1 MEIKCGGLLFFS
13 NFDSGNLGSVE
24 KVEKSED
31 EENEGTSFIVPPDY
45 EFNVQT
51 KPDCAGTEH
60 ENGNRSWFYFGVRGY
75 QSGKLIRINITNM
88 NRQGKLYS
96 QGMAPMVRQ
105 PPHKSKWARVRD
117 RPRCETVDGQ
127 FRLSFCHRF
136 MEGRATYFAFCY
148 PYSYTEQQNALN
160 VLDLRF
166 KKVIEEIK
174 KPDETITTKTESNQ
188 NSDSQSISIDNLHA
202 NNVDENSTEIQK
214 ESTEINPPPT
224 DVQQTQRK
232 SSIYYYRE
240 VACLTI
246 DGRNCD
252 VITIT
257 DHNGMTGEREPRIC
271 GLFPDQSR
279 PRPHKFNNKKVFFLS
294 SRVHPG
300 ETPASHVFNGFI
312 QFILDEEDERAKL
325 LRSKYVFKLIPML
338 NPDGVSRGH
347 YRTDNLGC
355 NLNRVYKN
363 PHKRNHPTIFASK
376 ALMLFY
382 HLYYS
387 NNADQVNEI
396 TGGKDWMELFKHDP
410 KQDDLPITSSE
421 QEIMTN
427 QMADVMIYLKKR
439 DKVTPPSTREASRVS
454 WYNMEYSL
462 LPSRDSGVSYYID
475 LHGHASKRG
484 CFIYG
489 NHLDKIDD
497 QVDNQL
503 YAKLV
508 SLNSAH
514 FDYNACNFTTKNM
527 YMRDKRDGM
536 CKDGSGRVAIYKATG
551 IVHSYTLECNY
562 NTGITINPLPGNH
575 EPVQFPPRYSPVT
588 WQGVGKA
595 LAVAALDMAGENPN
609 SNVQHSEFNTIDNLR
624 LSVLKQIQNS
634 RSNTSFG
641 KKSTSRKWSKIS
653 IDKSEPVDAN
663 YKPKW
668 AYSSHAESK
677 NHPTVTR
684 KLTNRSPPSR
694 KTPSTSPVTRK
705 SASSDV
711 ANNSSAGSSNS
722 ARSKKN
728 PRSSSKRSS
737 AKVFTPTT
745 GDQDFVRRN
754 KNLAKVTSQG
764 RGNRKGVLLQPT
776 KTNFNPTSMFNNHQ
790 NNFPT
795 RSKFT
800 QLNRGGVQSDGGF
813 HSAPREIVPA
823 TFMKAKSSRS
833 LDRNLG
839 KHFDRNFLP
848 AVDIGKNERFGL
860 PAVTKR
866 TKKTWNKK
874 MSLSPDFP
882 RKKSPTKGSG
892 WSKKARKSSD
902 WSKNVGGVPDWVK
915 ENNCRLRISP

>member
-1 MEIKCGGLLFFS
+1 MEIRCGGLLFFS
-13 NFDSGNLGSVE
+13 NFDSGNLGLVE
-24 KVEKSED
+24 KVEKLED
-31 EENEGTSFIVPPDY
+31 EENEGTNFIVPPDY

-75 QSGKLIRINITNM
+75 ASGKLIKINITNM

-105 PPHKSKWARVRD
+105 PPHKSKWVRIRD
-117 RPRCETVDGQ
+117 RPRHDTVNGQ

-136 MEGRATYFAFCY
+136 SEGRATYFAFCY
-148 PYSYTEQQNALN
+148 PYSYAEQQNALN

-166 KKVIEEIK
+166 RKVIDEIQ
-174 KPDETITTKTESNQ
+174 KPNRIVTNETELNE
-188 NSDSQSISIDNLHA
+188 NSDSNGLNVNNTDESILHDASTDID
-202 NNVDENSTEIQK
+202 
-214 ESTEINPPPT
+214 PT
-224 DVQQTQRK
+224 KTQIHKISSK

-257 DHNGMTGEREPRIC
+257 SHHGITNEREPRIC
-271 GLFPDQSR
+271 GLFTDESR
-279 PRPHKFNNKKVFFLS
+279 PRPHKFNNKRIFFLS

-325 LRSKYVFKLIPML
+325 LRNKFVFKLIPML

-363 PHKRNHPTIFASK
+363 PSKTNHPTIYASK

-387 NNADQVNEI
+387 NNTDQVKEI
-396 TGGKDWMELFKHDP
+396 TGGKDWIDLFQHDP
-410 KQDDLPITSSE
+410 MQDDLPITSSE
-421 QEIMTN
+421 QDILTN
-427 QMADVMIYLKKR
+427 QMADVIIYTKR
-439 DKVTPPSTREASRVS
+439 RDSGNFKVTPPSTKQDSRMN

-462 LPSRDSGVSYYID
+462 LTSKDSGVAYYID

-489 NHLDKIDD
+489 NHLDRMED

-508 SLNSAH
+508 SLNSPH

-562 NTGITINPLPGNH
+562 NTGITINPLPSNQ
-575 EPVQFPPRYSPVT
+575 EPVHFPPRYTPVT

-595 LAVAALDMAGENPN
+595 LAVAALDMIGENPS
-609 SNVQHSEFNTIDNLR
+609 SNVQLSEFNTLDSVR
-624 LSVLKQIQNS
+624 LSVLRQLQNS
-634 RSNTSFG
+634 RSNTSFA
-641 KKSTSRKWSKIS
+641 KKSTSRKWSKTS
-653 IDKSEPVDAN
+653 CVDRSEPADASPN

-668 AYSSHAESK
+668 TFSGHVETK
-677 NHPTVTR
+677 NNSTVTR
-684 KLTNRSPPSR
+684 KLTNHSPPNRKISSRSPVN
-694 KTPSTSPVTRK
+694 KKLTNHE
-705 SASSDV
+705 A
-711 ANNSSAGSSNS
+711 ANNSSSSS
-722 ARSKKN
+722 TSTRSSHKKFPQSKTRSK
-728 PRSSSKRSS
+728 
-737 AKVFTPTT
+737 TPTKVVT
-745 GDQDFVRRN
+745 PSKLDFVTRN
-754 KNLAKVTSQG
+754 KNLIKVSSQSK
-764 RGNRKGVLLQPT
+764 RRKGVLLQPT
-776 KTNFNPTSMFNNHQ
+776 KTNFSPLSMLTSQ
-790 NNFPT
+790 KNNFPT
-795 RSKFT
+795 RSKLS
-800 QLNRGGVQSDGGF
+800 QNGSQSDSGF
-813 HSAPREIVPA
+813 SLYGEIVPGNFSK
-823 TFMKAKSSRS
+823 TRSSS
-833 LDRNLG
+833 
-839 KHFDRNFLP
+839 FDRNFLP
-848 AVDIGKNERFGL
+848 AVDIGKNEKFGL
-860 PAVTKR
+860 PAANKWTKNSR
-866 TKKTWNKK
+866 KTWNKK
-874 MSLSPDFP
+874 LSISPDFP
-882 RKKSPTKGSG
+882 QKKPSKGSN
-892 WSKKARKSSD
+892 WSKKVRKSSDWSKKIRKSSD
-902 WSKNVGGVPDWVK
+902 WSKNESNIPDWVK
-915 ENNCRLRISP
+915 KSNCRLRISP